1 VILMAKAVIF
11 DWDGTI
17 ADTKKAVIQSFQKV
31 LTEAGCKVTDEF
43 ILRLMG
49 IGTKKTIIKAFKEC
63 NKRLNVS
70 KLEKLAEE
78 KVNIQSELT
87 DIVRFIDGAIELLE
101 ALFGK
106 TKIAL
111 ATMSSRRVVEKILSE
126 KKIKKYFDVVVTA
139 DEVNKPKPNPEIF
152 LLSATKLGVDQ
163 KDCVV
168 IEDSIFGVRA
178 AKKAKMKCVAVPS
191 GVYNKEE
198 LEQEHPDFVVKS
210 LVEKKV
216 VLDFILRE
224 NES

>member
-70 KLEKLAEE
+70 KLEKLAQE

-111 ATMSSRRVVEKILSE
+111 ATMSSRRVV
-126 KKIKKYFDVVVTA
+126 
-139 DEVNKPKPNPEIF
+139 
-152 LLSATKLGVDQ
+152 
-163 KDCVV
+163 
-168 IEDSIFGVRA
+168 
-178 AKKAKMKCVAVPS
+178 
-191 GVYNKEE
+191 
-198 LEQEHPDFVVKS
+198 VK
-210 LVEKKV
+210 
-216 VLDFILRE
+216 VL
-224 NES
+224 

>member
-1 VILMAKAVIF
+1 MVKAVIF

-31 LTEAGCKVTDEF
+31 LTKADCSVTDEF

-49 IGTKKTIIKAFKEC
+49 VGTKKTIIKAFKEC
-63 NKRLNVS
+63 NQRLDVS
-70 KLEKLAEE
+70 TLEKLANE
-78 KVNIQSELT
+78 KIRIQSELT
-87 DIVRFIDGAIELLE
+87 YSVRLIDGAIELLE
-101 ALFGK
+101 LLQGK

-111 ATMSSRRVVEKILSE
+111 ATMSSRRVVDKILSE
-126 KKIKKYFDVVVTA
+126 KRIKKYFDVVVTS

-163 KDCVV
+163 KECVV

-178 AKKAKMKCVAVPS
+178 AKAAKMKCVAVPS

-210 LVEKKV
+210 LVEKDTI
-216 VLDFILRE
+216 LDFILRE
-224 NES
+224 EDS

>member
-1 VILMAKAVIF
+1 MTKAVIF

-152 LLSATKLGVDQ
+152 LSVAKKLGVDQ

-178 AKKAKMKCVAVPS
+178 AKKAKMTCIAVPS
-191 GVYNKEE
+191 GVYNKKE
-198 LEQEHPDFVVKS
+198 LEQEHPDIVVNS
-210 LVEKKV
+210 LVEKET
-216 VLDFILRE
+216 VLQFIF
-224 NES
+224 N